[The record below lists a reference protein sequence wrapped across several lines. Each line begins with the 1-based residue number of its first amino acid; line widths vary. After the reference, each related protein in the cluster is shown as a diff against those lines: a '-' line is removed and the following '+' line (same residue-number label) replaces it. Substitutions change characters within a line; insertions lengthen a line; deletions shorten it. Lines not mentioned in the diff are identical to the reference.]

1 MFWFLFFFCFVFFFF
16 FFFFFLLALQ
26 EFAKLMFEHCEA
38 LRPLTG
44 KYNELFE
51 HFRSWKG
58 TIPTAG
64 ASGVF
69 FVETCLMVDAD
80 PSTDHS
86 RAHYLFTARYQVF
99 ICALLIP
106 SMHGYLALPYN
117 RFNLFLSLAK
127 AGSHGN

>member
-1 MFWFLFFFCFVFFFF
+1 MSVFSDRCSGFFFFLLCFLFFL
-16 FFFFFLLALQ
+16 FFFLLALQ

-99 ICALLIP
+99 ICALLID
-106 SMHGYLALPYN
+106 A
-117 RFNLFLSLAK
+117 FIIVTCF
-127 AGSHGN
+127 GNCLEL

>member
-1 MFWFLFFFCFVFFFF
+1 MFSILIDVLAFPSFFPSFLCFVLFCLFVYCLFFFIP
-16 FFFFFLLALQ
+16 LALQ

-64 ASGVF
+64 TSGGFRREVLD
-69 FVETCLMVDAD
+69 C
-80 PSTDHS
+80 
-86 RAHYLFTARYQVF
+86 
-99 ICALLIP
+99 
-106 SMHGYLALPYN
+106 
-117 RFNLFLSLAK
+117 
-127 AGSHGN
+127 